1 MARLFYTIKIPRE
14 FRDKLFRQPA
24 APGQLSQHLET
35 EVQPHLRVE
44 LLHADEVDGLEAVT
58 VRGDEVEASVNPGV
72 VAAKKI
78 GDQS

>member
-1 MARLFYTIKIPRE
+1 M
-14 FRDKLFRQPA
+14 
-24 APGQLSQHLET
+24 T